1 MPDAPAI
8 EQFARRLVEL
18 GCPTRSVRCCVQELS
33 DHHQDLKNAALEGG
47 MSEAD
52 AEDRADELLGEPVAL
67 AEHLAAVLRNS
78 SWWGRHPWIGYCLL
92 PPFTLITVVLLCLS
106 LEALLGNLYFN
117 ADELRALTDTAPGI
131 ELARAAVAGT
141 YYATVALTA
150 LLFCWLAR
158 RSSSGMKW
166 VLAACAV
173 CSLHSY
179 FYKLGVSPH
188 NFSMGYSFSSRVQEL
203 IAPAIPLVVAAA
215 FMAWHWR
222 TKRVLAPAFPGMAPA
237 EQNPDGPS
245 RARPIRLNSPKTGWL
260 TPSSVIAA
268 VFVAAI
274 AWLIVT
280 GVQHYQEQ
288 AAKRAHLRANVWPAE
303 RAAVMARIH
312 SGQLPPA
319 AFPGTTLDL
328 HSHVNLRLRE
338 TFNHPENPNANN
350 LTGFPEGIH
359 TFGGVP
365 FNISGRVQLR
375 GHNLKEID
383 RAFPASARSIRV
395 GLQASRIHLLHGAC
409 FVGPELRGT
418 AVAKL
423 VLHYADGSHQEMAIA
438 AGDHLLDWWG
448 PIYQTGVAKAEREPT
463 APGTDLAWVG
473 TNPRLIQ
480 EQSGSSLRI
489 YRSTFANPHPDRE
502 IVSIDYVSALTDAA
516 PFLLG
521 LTVE

>member
-1 MPDAPAI
+1 MPDALPI

-18 GCPTRSVRCCVQELS
+18 GCPTRRVRCCVQELS

-52 AEDRADELLGEPVAL
+52 AEDRADELLGEPIAL

-141 YYATVALTA
+141 NYASIALTA

-166 VLAACAV
+166 ALAACAV

-188 NFSMGYSFSSRVQEL
+188 NFSMGYYFSSQVGEL

-222 TKRVLAPAFPGMAPA
+222 TKRVLAPAFPGMVSA
-237 EQNPDGPS
+237 ERNPDGPS
-245 RARPIRLNSPKTGWL
+245 RARPIRLNSPKTGLL

-268 VFVAAI
+268 LFVAAI
-274 AWLIVT
+274 AWLIVS
-280 GVQHYQEQ
+280 GVKHYQGQ
-288 AAKRAHLRANVWPAE
+288 AAKMAQLRANVWPAE
-303 RAAVMARIH
+303 RAAVRARIR
-312 SGQLPPA
+312 GMQLPSTT
-319 AFPGTTLDL
+319 FPGTTIDL
-328 HSHVNLRLRE
+328 RSYVNLGLRDSV
-338 TFNHPENPNANN
+338 NHPENPNANN
-350 LTGFPEGIH
+350 LAALPEGIH

-365 FNISGRVQLR
+365 FNVAGRIQLR
-375 GHNLKEID
+375 GRNFADAD
-383 RAFPASARSIRV
+383 RAFPAAAKNIKVGRRV
-395 GLQASRIHLLHGAC
+395 SRIHLLQGAC
-409 FVGPELRGT
+409 FVGNELRGT
-418 AVAKL
+418 AVARL
-423 VLHYADGSHQEMAIA
+423 VLHYADGSQREIPIV

-448 PIYQTGVAKAEREPT
+448 PIYQTGATPAARDPA
-463 APGTDLAWVG
+463 APGSDLAWVG
-473 TNPRLIQ
+473 SNPRIKQ
-480 EQSGSSLRI
+480 QMPESSLRL
-489 YRSTFANPHPDRE
+489 YRSTFTNPEPDRE
-502 IVSIDYVSALTDAA
+502 IVTIGYVSAMTEAA
-516 PFLLG
+516 PFLVG